1 MTPEPARPE
10 RRWPPSER
18 LLSARRLS
26 NRFPSVRLLSVRR
39 PSNRLSS
46 VRLLS
51 ARRPSNR
58 LPSVRPRSA
67 AAHPRLRSRPRSRD
81 RGQASVEFLG
91 FLPVLLVVV
100 LAAVQ
105 LGLAGYVA
113 AQARTGAR
121 AAARTAARA
130 EPAADPVAA
139 GHASMSDWVARRAEV
154 VSDAGG
160 SDAASA
166 TVRVQIPSIIPGVES
181 FGPVEKTAT
190 MPRDEPAP

>member
-18 LLSARRLS
+18 CPSCRL
-26 NRFPSVRLLSVRR
+26 

-46 VRLLS
+46 AWCRWARRRSNLLS
-51 ARRPSNR
+51 SVR
-58 LPSVRPRSA
+58 LPSATPHPR
-67 AAHPRLRSRPRSRD
+67 PRLRPQPRD

-130 EPAADPVAA
+130 EPATDPVAA

-166 TVRVQIPSIIPGVES
+166 TVRVPIPSVIPGIES
-181 FGPVEKTAT
+181 FGPVEKSAT

>member
-1 MTPEPARPE
+1 MTREPARPE

-18 LLSARRLS
+18 LPS
-26 NRFPSVRLLSVRR
+26 NRFP
-39 PSNRLSS
+39 P
-46 VRLLS
+46 
-51 ARRPSNR
+51 AAA
-58 LPSVRPRSA
+58 RPR
-67 AAHPRLRSRPRSRD
+67 PRD

-121 AAARTAARA
+121 AAARTATRA

-139 GHASMSDWVARRAEV
+139 GHASMSDWVARRAEIG
-154 VSDAGG
+154 VSPDGADAV
-160 SDAASA
+160 SA
-166 TVRVQIPSIIPGVES
+166 TVRVPVPSVIPGITL
-181 FGPVEKTAT
+181 FGPAEKTAT